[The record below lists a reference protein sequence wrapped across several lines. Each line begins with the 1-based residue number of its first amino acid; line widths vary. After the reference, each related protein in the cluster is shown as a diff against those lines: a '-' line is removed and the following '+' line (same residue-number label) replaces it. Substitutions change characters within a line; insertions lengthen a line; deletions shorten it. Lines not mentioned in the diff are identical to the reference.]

1 MIQPEQWN
9 SLIHLK
15 RAEFK
20 YPDQMDWSIV
30 RALDVFISIA
40 KSRPV
45 ILSDFRP
52 GDPRQHGKGRA
63 IDTTW
68 PGADPLEINRR
79 AMGAN
84 LFSGVG
90 IYVNEQGTASHHFDT
105 RTDRTPA
112 KPATWG
118 GVIEHEYNEATKST
132 DKTIAYTSMIGVIDL
147 IKKKLGNPASVAL
160 MVLFALITF
169 AITRKPTPH

>member
-1 MIQPEQWN
+1 MIQSDQWN
-9 SLIHLK
+9 SLLHLK
-15 RAEFK
+15 RSDFK
-20 YPDQMDWSIV
+20 YPDQLDWSIV

-40 KSRPV
+40 KSKPQ
-45 ILSDFRP
+45 ILSDYRP

-63 IDTTW
+63 IDTAW

-79 AMGAN
+79 AMGSN

-90 IYVNEQGTASHHFDT
+90 IYVNEQGVASHHFDT

-118 GVIEHEYNEATKST
+118 GVIKHEYNEATNST
-132 DKTIAYTSMIGVIDL
+132 DKTIAYASMAGVIDL
-147 IKKKLGNPASVAL
+147 IKKKLGNPANVAL
-160 MVLFALITF
+160 MVLFVLITW
-169 AITRKPTPH
+169 AVISRKQPT